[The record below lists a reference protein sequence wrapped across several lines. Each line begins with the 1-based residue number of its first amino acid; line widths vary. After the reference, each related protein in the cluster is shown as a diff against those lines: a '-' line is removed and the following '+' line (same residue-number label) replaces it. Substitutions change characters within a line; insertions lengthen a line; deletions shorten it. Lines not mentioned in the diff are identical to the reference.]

1 MEVVL
6 SPQDRKVLSKANAL
20 VKKWSKILCLDPIWN
35 VEVSLLTNEEMENGL
50 ARIDTGSSE
59 YYEVVIEI
67 NHLLSKLDDDLL
79 NEELETAICHE
90 MVHLVLIDF
99 FRTAQIAVGDR
110 DILLKELIYKYEQ
123 ITSRLQKSF
132 LSLIRKEKLC
142 Q

>member
-6 SPQDRKVLSKANAL
+6 SSQDRKVLSKANAL

-35 VEVSLLTNEEMENGL
+35 VEVSLLTNDEMESGL
-50 ARIDTGSSE
+50 ARIDTSSAE
-59 YYEVVIEI
+59 YYEVVIEL
-67 NHLLSKLDDDLL
+67 NHLLSQLDEDLL

-90 MVHLVLIDF
+90 LVHLILIDF
-99 FRTAQIAVGDR
+99 FRTAQVAAGEQDGLIR
-110 DILLKELIYKYEQ
+110 ELIYKYEQ

-132 LSLIRKEKLC
+132 LSLIKKERKC